1 MVKIKD
7 LFKKP
12 IDRNIEG
19 VVTIGNE
26 AEEKVFQELDE
37 YVVTNEV
44 IKHFRTFFRKYRE
57 SIQTPTSKIGVWI
70 TGFFGSGKSHFL
82 KMLGYVLENRKVAG
96 LRAPDFFKDK
106 IKDET
111 VLADME
117 HVCKFKNKS
126 CNF

>member
-57 SIQTPTSKIGVWI
+57 SIQTPTSKLVYGLLV
-70 TGFFGSGKSHFL
+70 FGSG
-82 KMLGYVLENRKVAG
+82 
-96 LRAPDFFKDK
+96 
-106 IKDET
+106 
-111 VLADME
+111 
-117 HVCKFKNKS
+117 
-126 CNF
+126 